1 MDYDIHLH
9 PQENRFSNLSLSEQR
24 GSTFYARLPPLE
36 KVSIG
41 FGQGREGFY
50 NSFRMICN
58 NSDNGI
64 YLESLHWRSDY
75 DDDLGVVSA

>member
-1 MDYDIHLH
+1 MIFNCT

-41 FGQGREGFY
+41 FGQGREG
-50 NSFRMICN
+50 
-58 NSDNGI
+58 
-64 YLESLHWRSDY
+64 L
-75 DDDLGVVSA
+75 

>member
-1 MDYDIHLH
+1 MIFTCT
-9 PQENRFSNLSLSEQR
+9 PKKTGSLIYLFR
-24 GSTFYARLPPLE
+24 NNVALPSTQDCPHWKKYPLD
-36 KVSIG
+36 S
-41 FGQGREGFY
+41 GRDVKDY
-50 NSFRMICN
+50 NSVRMICN